1 MKLVQKTLNLA
12 FLTFCVISFSFAQA
26 TQTAKDVGSKTAKD
40 GFKNED
46 KIRDK
51 FIAWQT
57 DTDAKKWL
65 EIMGFN
71 LSLIHSVNACKPHG
85 YKADVEVKIRYK
97 SKTETNPTEFTKGIS
112 IKLVSSLNGFNQIDK
127 RWLATYAKMWKMPKN
142 VEEALKLFT
151 GQLPPTKPS
160 REANRMFL
168 NELDKETQANVVE
181 FFTKNKEEIVSDL
194 LKGDGEFFAPW
205 LFVAQKESVVNRWKL
220 VKIDDAIKF
229 FSEGNVELTSRGNLK
244 IGRISMQRKGG
255 DGGRETAKQLQFK
268 MNPAELFDVK

>member
-1 MKLVQKTLNLA
+1 MKFLLTLI
-12 FLTFCVISFSFAQA
+12 FLTVCVTFANA
-26 TQTAKDVGSKTAKD
+26 QTPQEVGSKTAKD

-46 KIRDK
+46 NIRDK
-51 FIAWQT
+51 FNAWQT
-57 DTDAKKWL
+57 DDDAKKWL
-65 EIMGFN
+65 EIMGFK
-71 LSLIHSVNACKPHG
+71 LSQISSVFAEKPHG
-85 YKADVEVKIRYK
+85 YKADVEVKITLK
-97 SKTETNPTEFTKGIS
+97 AKTETNPPVYKQGIS

-127 RWLATYAKMWKMPKN
+127 RWLATYVKMWKIPKE
-142 VEEALKLFT
+142 VEDALKLFVGET
-151 GQLPPTKPS
+151 LPNKPS

-168 NELDKETQANVVE
+168 NELDKETQAKIIE
-181 FFTKNKEEIVSDL
+181 FFTKNKSEIISDL

-229 FSEGNVELTSRGNLK
+229 FSEGNVELTARGSLK
-244 IGRISMQRKGG
+244 IGRITMQRKGG

>member
-1 MKLVQKTLNLA
+1 MKILLTLI
-12 FLTFCVISFSFAQA
+12 FLTFCVTFANA
-26 TQTAKDVGSKTAKD
+26 QTPQQVGSKTAKD

-46 KIRDK
+46 NIRDK
-51 FIAWQT
+51 FNAWKT
-57 DTDAKKWL
+57 DEDAKKWL

-71 LSLIHSVNACKPHG
+71 LSQISNVFAEKPHG
-85 YKADVEVKIRYK
+85 YKADVEIRVVLK
-97 SKTETNPTEFTKGIS
+97 AKTETNPPVYKQGIS

-127 RWLATYAKMWKMPKN
+127 RWLATYVKMWKIPKD
-142 VEEALKLFT
+142 VEDALKLFVGET
-151 GQLPPTKPS
+151 LPNKPS

-168 NELDKETQANVVE
+168 NELDKETQAKVID
-181 FFTKNKEEIVSDL
+181 FFTKNKAEIVSDL

-229 FSEGNVELTSRGNLK
+229 FSEGSVELTARGSLK
-244 IGRISMQRKGG
+244 IGRITMQRKGG
-255 DGGRETAKQLQFK
+255 DGGRDTAKQLQFK